1 MSLIESPLQV
11 YGSQERSSA
20 SSVSPG
26 ALLIFKTDD
35 SYSNRRAQTLTPRAR
50 IGDAADGSQR
60 CCRRYASQAGT
71 RVALVPR
78 AGV

>member
-26 ALLIFKTDD
+26 ALLPF
-35 SYSNRRAQTLTPRAR
+35 S
-50 IGDAADGSQR
+50 
-60 CCRRYASQAGT
+60 
-71 RVALVPR
+71 LVIATAEPKL
-78 AGV
+78 